1 MVNETFS
8 LVIHVMFTYNSVT
21 SSNTISCKKLKVKKF
36 LAYIYVLTSFLN
48 DYTCSRFFNEK
59 ELIVLVYSQ
68 VYNHSWTL
76 IFEDWVLFKIWDIL
90 WPRANHQSPFQW
102 TLILI
107 LLKYGEKK
115 LKSLCFYWQN
125 WPALKSNPCV

>member
-90 WPRANHQSPFQW
+90 WPQPSVPFSMNINIDTIKIW
-102 TLILI
+102 RKKIEI
-107 LLKYGEKK
+107 SVFLLT
-115 LKSLCFYWQN
+115 N

>member
-59 ELIVLVYSQ
+59 ELIVLVYNQ

-76 IFEDWVLFKIWDIL
+76 IFEDWELFKIWDIL
-90 WPRANHQSPFQW
+90 WPQPSVPFSMNINIDTIKIW
-102 TLILI
+102 RKKIEI
-107 LLKYGEKK
+107 SVFLLT
-115 LKSLCFYWQN
+115 N

>member
-76 IFEDWVLFKIWDIL
+76 IFEDWVIQNLGYFMAQGQPSVPFSMNINIDTIKIWRKKIEI
-90 WPRANHQSPFQW
+90 SVF
-102 TLILI
+102 
-107 LLKYGEKK
+107 LLT
-115 LKSLCFYWQN
+115 N

>member
-90 WPRANHQSPFQW
+90 WPRANHQFHFQW
-102 TLILI
+102 TFNIDNI
-107 LLKYGEKK
+107 KIWRKKNEISMFLLT
-115 LKSLCFYWQN
+115 N
-125 WPALKSNPCV
+125 WPALKSIPCV

>member
-36 LAYIYVLTSFLN
+36 LAYIYVLTSSLN

-90 WPRANHQSPFQW
+90 WPQPSVPFSMNINIDTIKIW
-102 TLILI
+102 R
-107 LLKYGEKK
+107 KK
-115 LKSLCFYWQN
+115 NWNLCVFIDK
-125 WPALKSNPCV
+125 LTCTKI